1 MIRSVSVLGGIDVLD
16 WCLCKIRGDPPMPE
30 VNDNPLRLIHLAV
43 SHLAAALNSSS
54 DETQKKQF

>member
-1 MIRSVSVLGGIDVLD
+1 
-16 WCLCKIRGDPPMPE
+16 MPE

-54 DETQKKQF
+54 DETQKKQFWRSWSSRKYKEPILTSCRAGT